1 MWLRQLIILATTL
14 LIAVMTQSAFL
25 SRLGLPGATPDL
37 ILVSVVA
44 VALAYGPAM
53 GVVYGFASGMLIDF
67 SPSTQG
73 VVGVN
78 ALLFMAAAFFA
89 GRAINPRDRTVP
101 LIIALVAGTTAA
113 VTLARAV
120 LDSLL
125 GQPTV
130 VWANVPELMLTG
142 ALYAALLTPIVVMP
156 LGLVVK
162 KFTPEVAI

>member
-1 MWLRQLIILATTL
+1 MWLRQLIILAMTL

-37 ILVSVVA
+37 ILVSVLA

-53 GVVYGFASGMLIDF
+53 GVVYGFAAGLLLDF

-78 ALLFMAAAFFA
+78 ALLFMAAAFYA

-101 LIIALVAGTTAA
+101 LIIGLVAGTAAA
-113 VTLARAV
+113 VTLVRAM

-130 VWANVPELMLTG
+130 VWANVPELMITG
-142 ALYAALLTPIVVMP
+142 AIYAALLTPLVVMP
-156 LGLVVK
+156 LGWVVK